1 MSIGLA
7 IREIRLEKGKT
18 QGELA
23 KMVGVTQSMICQI
36 ERGTKAVTVPMLLE
50 IADALGCRAAE
61 LLEML
66 DKGGRS

>member
-7 IREIRLEKGKT
+7 IREIRLKKDLT

-23 KMVGVTQSMICQI
+23 EMVGVTQSMICQL

-50 IADALGCRAAE
+50 IADALGCKAAG
-61 LLEML
+61 LLEIM